1 MIAKLKGLVEGQEDG
16 AALLDVNGV
25 VYRALSSS
33 RTLSALPAKGQPA
46 VLETEYLVIQDVP
59 TLIGFGSLAELEAF
73 RLLVTVNGVGPKAA
87 LAILSVHAPDA
98 LFGAIA
104 NGDAK
109 AIQVA
114 KGVGAKAAARIIT
127 DLRDKVGACAGLG
140 AGVAGAAGAAASH
153 AGATVDG
160 VAAQDAIS
168 ALTNLGYGQ
177 PEAARAVAGVMQED
191 VHADVS
197 ALIRLALKKLSGG

>member
-127 DLRDKVGACAGLG
+127 DLRDKVGAFAGLG
-140 AGVAGAAGAAASH
+140 AGAAGAGAAASH
-153 AGATVDG
+153 TGATVDG

-177 PEAARAVAGVMQED
+177 PEAARAVAGVIQED
-191 VHADVS
+191 AHADVS

>member
-1 MIAKLKGLVEGQEDG
+1 MIAKLKGTVEGQEDS
-16 AALLDVNGV
+16 AALIDVNGV
-25 VYRALSSS
+25 VYRTLSSA
-33 RTLSALPAKGQPA
+33 RTLGALPAKGEA
-46 VLETEYLVIQDVP
+46 TVLETEYLVIQDVP

-87 LAILSVHAPDA
+87 LAILSVHTPDA

-109 AIQVA
+109 AIQAA

-127 DLRDKVGACAGLG
+127 DLRDKVGAFAGLAASAGGMATSPGG
-140 AGVAGAAGAAASH
+140 AGS
-153 AGATVDG
+153 TVEG

-168 ALTNLGYGQ
+168 ALANLGYSQ
-177 PEAARAVAGVMQED
+177 PEAARAVAGVLQD
-191 VHADVS
+191 DPQADVS

>member
-1 MIAKLKGLVEGQEDG
+1 MIAKLKGLVEGQEEG
-16 AALLDVNGV
+16 AALIDVNGV
-25 VYRALSSS
+25 VYRTLSSA
-33 RTLSALPAKGQPA
+33 RTLGALPARGEA
-46 VLETEYLVIQDVP
+46 VVLETEYLVIQDVP

-87 LAILSVHAPDA
+87 LAILSVHTPDA
-98 LFGAIA
+98 LFAAIA

-109 AIQVA
+109 AIQAA

-127 DLRDKVGACAGLG
+127 DLRDKVGAFAGLG
-140 AGVAGAAGAAASH
+140 AGATGASAPASGG
-153 AGATVDG
+153 GATVEG

-168 ALTNLGYGQ
+168 ALTNLGYSQ
-177 PEAARAVAGVMQED
+177 PEAARAVAGVLQD
-191 VHADVS
+191 DPQADVS

>member
-73 RLLVTVNGVGPKAA
+73 RLLVTVNGGGPKAA

-127 DLRDKVGACAGLG
+127 DLRDKVGAFAGLG
-140 AGVAGAAGAAASH
+140 AGAAGAGAAASH
-153 AGATVDG
+153 TGATVDG

-177 PEAARAVAGVMQED
+177 PEAARAVAGVIQED
-191 VHADVS
+191 AHADVS

>member
-1 MIAKLKGLVEGQEDG
+1 MIAKLKGMVEGQEES
-16 AALLDVNGV
+16 AALIDVNGV
-25 VYRALSSS
+25 VYRALCSS
-33 RTLSALPAKGQPA
+33 RTLGALPAKGQPA

-59 TLIGFGSLAELEAF
+59 TLIGFGSLGELDAF

-87 LAILSVHAPDA
+87 LAILSVHAPDT
-98 LFGAIA
+98 LFAAIA

-127 DLRDKVGACAGLG
+127 DLRDKVGAFAGLAGGGSQG
-140 AGVAGAAGAAASH
+140 APMAGGS
-153 AGATVDG
+153 GSTVEG
-160 VAAQDAIS
+160 VAAQDAVS
-168 ALTNLGYGQ
+168 ALTNLGYNQ
-177 PEAARAVAGVMQED
+177 PEAARAVAAVLQDEPQ
-191 VHADVS
+191 ADVS

>member
-25 VYRALSSS
+25 VYRTLSSS

-127 DLRDKVGACAGLG
+127 DLRDKVGAFAGLG
-140 AGVAGAAGAAASH
+140 AGAAGAGAAASH
-153 AGATVDG
+153 TGATVDG

-177 PEAARAVAGVMQED
+177 PEAARAVAGVIQED
-191 VHADVS
+191 AHADVS

>member
-1 MIAKLKGLVEGQEDG
+1 MIAKLKGLVEGQGDG

-25 VYRALSSS
+25 VSRALSSS
-33 RTLSALPAKGQPA
+33 RPLSALPAKGQPA

-59 TLIGFGSLAELEAF
+59 TLMGFGSLAELEAF

-127 DLRDKVGACAGLG
+127 DLRATVGAFAGLG
-140 AGVAGAAGAAASH
+140 AGAAGAGAAASH
-153 AGATVDG
+153 TGATVDG

-191 VHADVS
+191 AHADVS

>member
-127 DLRDKVGACAGLG
+127 DLRDKVGAFAGLG
-140 AGVAGAAGAAASH
+140 AGAAGAGAAASH
-153 AGATVDG
+153 TGATVDG

-191 VHADVS
+191 AHADVS